1 MDTTHIFSATEYV
14 IVLLQIKVHIF
25 LLSHADSDFI
35 LFFIIESS

>member
-25 LLSHADSDFI
+25 LYHMLI
-35 LFFIIESS
+35 LI